1 MSQEDR
7 GKIQQQWRENYTGTR
22 RPFNHEPGCIATGAR
37 HRIIT
42 VGDQPLTHDDQ
53 EVPVPDESDPLHSE
67 MRSFSPAQMVTCEA
81 CLRANPPT
89 RTSCLYCA
97 AALPIT
103 QDSAD
108 RQRPT
113 LRRLEQWEPGYNVI
127 LVPNQTTGMMAA
139 PLGEMA
145 ELLRLDIEDLQR
157 IVGAG
162 EPLPLARVATFDE
175 ASLVKRRL
183 DALNVDARVV
193 ADRDLAIDTSPP
205 KRIRALAFTDSSL
218 VVRPAGSAEELRV
231 AWADVSL
238 LVIGRLFVRRVE
250 VEERQGR
257 GRKSG
262 IVNAR
267 ELSEDEALLD
277 IYVDRRQGGWRITAH
292 NFDFSCLGE
301 KKGPLVAENF
311 STLIQ
316 VLRLRAARAEY
327 DDSYHRVRYALAPV
341 WPLDQHTESQGWR
354 RGGPGRYT
362 TGSVTASDNETQFTR
377 YSRLRHYLK
386 LSHPEPKDST
396 AK

>member
-1 MSQEDR
+1 M
-7 GKIQQQWRENYTGTR
+7 
-22 RPFNHEPGCIATGAR
+22 
-37 HRIIT
+37 
-42 VGDQPLTHDDQ
+42 THDDQ
-53 EVPVPDESDPLHSE
+53 EVPAPDESELLHSE
-67 MRSFSPAQMVTCEA
+67 PRGFSPAQMVPCEA

-103 QDSAD
+103 QDSAVV
-108 RQRPT
+108 QKPT

-127 LVPNQTTGMMAA
+127 LVPNRTTGMTAA

-145 ELLRLDIEDLQR
+145 ELLRLDVEDLQR
-157 IVGAG
+157 IIESG
-162 EPLPLARVATFDE
+162 EPLPLARAATFDE

-183 DALNVDARVV
+183 DALRVSTLIV
-193 ADRDLAIDTSPP
+193 ADHDLATDPSPQR
-205 KRIRALAFTDSSL
+205 RIGALAFADDSL
-218 VVRPAGSAEELRV
+218 GVRPVGSAEELRV
-231 AWADVSL
+231 ALEDVLL
-238 LVIGRLFVRRVE
+238 LVVGRLFVRRVE

-257 GRKSG
+257 SRKSG

-277 IYVDRRQGGWRITAH
+277 IYLAPRHGGWRVASH

-301 KKGPLVAENF
+301 KKGLLVAENF
-311 STLIQ
+311 STLIDA
-316 VLRLRAARAEY
+316 LRSRAAGAEY

-341 WPLDQHTESQGWR
+341 WPLEQRTESQGWR
-354 RGGPGRYT
+354 RGGPGRYNT
-362 TGSVTASDNETQFTR
+362 ESVTASDNETQFTR

-386 LSHPEPKDST
+386 LTHPEWNDST